1 VAKELEDFIEN
12 TYCAGCL
19 KTATFA
25 LVTYKAQQFYVCIGE
40 PRHKRRGCGKIVE
53 YKGKPEERPSEHWD

>member
-1 VAKELEDFIEN
+1 MPNEPEDFIEN
-12 TYCAGCL
+12 TYCAGCM

-25 LVTYKAQQFYVCIGE
+25 LVIYKGHMFYVCIGE

-53 YKGKPEERPSEHWD
+53 YKGRTEERPLDHWD